1 MTRFRDEARLTL
13 LFVVLLLLYLAVAWL
28 FLAPQG
34 YYGTTE
40 QPRYADPWLERSET
54 ILTGGALYRDVFTT
68 TPPLTNYILVPPAV
82 VSGLFDHLNPWST
95 TSFMVYFSLFNL
107 FAALVLLHIPEK
119 RSTGFYAATLFLL
132 NPLTFG
138 NTVLRRQDESIIV
151 FFIAV
156 ALYFV
161 LKRQHLK
168 GAVAIGVSMLVKLSG
183 AIVLPVAFLHS
194 RKWTYLIVPF
204 VIFFLVFAPFLALAG
219 RDAMVWDVTQERREH
234 PFQFRGV
241 SLGALWNSF
250 HDVSQHV
257 PLTVYSIIL
266 IMGVALIFLLV
277 AWKRYGYLEDISILL
292 AVIFILSPKMHTG
305 YFSILALTLAPL
317 LRTYKIEVAYFAL
330 GIVAVVADYY
340 KWPVENLNLAFNLMV
355 VTYALTAWIALR
367 IASRAHPAETM
378 DLGPF
383 SRERRISSRPSSS

>member
-1 MTRFRDEARLTL
+1 MGRFRDETRLTL
-13 LFVVLLLLYLAVAWL
+13 LFLLLLLAYLAIAWW

-40 QPRYADPWLERSET
+40 QPRFADPWLERSET

-68 TPPLTNYILVPPAV
+68 TPPITNYILVPPAV

-95 TSFMVYFSLFNL
+95 LSFMVYFSLFNL
-107 FAALVLLHIPEK
+107 FTALVILHMPEK
-119 RSTGFYAATLFLL
+119 RTVGLYAAILFLL

-156 ALYFV
+156 SLYFL
-161 LKRQHLK
+161 LKSQHMK
-168 GAVAIGVSMLVKLSG
+168 AAAAIGVSMLVKLSG
-183 AIVLPVAFLHS
+183 AIVLPVAFLHT
-194 RKWTYLIVPF
+194 RKWVYLIVPF

-257 PLTVYSIIL
+257 PLDVYSIIL
-266 IMGVALIFLLV
+266 ILGVALAFLFI
-277 AWKRYGYLEDISILL
+277 AWKRFGYLEDISILL

-317 LRTYKIEVAYFAL
+317 LRTYKLQLSYFAL
-330 GIVAVVADYY
+330 GLIAIVADMY
-340 KWPVENLNLAFNLMV
+340 KWPVENISLAFWLMG
-355 VTYALTAWIALR
+355 VTYAITAWIAIR
-367 IASRAHPAETM
+367 IAREAHSVDPASMISMT
-378 DLGPF
+378 P
-383 SRERRISSRPSSS
+383 ERQVSS

>member
-1 MTRFRDEARLTL
+1 MNRFRDDARLTL
-13 LFVVLLLLYLAVAWL
+13 LFLVLLFAYLAIAWW

-68 TPPLTNYILVPPAV
+68 TPPITNYILVPPAV
-82 VSGLFDHLNPWST
+82 VSGLFGHLNPWST
-95 TSFMVYFSLFNL
+95 LSFMVYFSLFNL
-107 FAALVLLHIPEK
+107 FTALLILRIPQK
-119 RSTGFYAATLFLL
+119 RTTGFYAAALFLL

-156 ALYFV
+156 SLYFL
-161 LKRQHLK
+161 LKSQHMK
-168 GAVAIGVSMLVKLSG
+168 AAAAIGVSMLVKLSG
-183 AIVLPVAFLHS
+183 AIVLPVAFLHT
-194 RKWTYLIVPF
+194 RKWVYLVVPF
-204 VIFFLVFAPFLALAG
+204 VIFFLVFSPFLALAG

-257 PLTVYSIIL
+257 PLDVYSVIL
-266 IMGVALIFLLV
+266 ILGVALAFLFI
-277 AWKRYGYLEDISILL
+277 AWKRFGYLEDISILL

-317 LRTYKIEVAYFAL
+317 LRPYKLQLSYFAL
-330 GIVAVVADYY
+330 GLIAIVADMY
-340 KWPVENLNLAFNLMV
+340 KWPVENISLAFWLMV
-355 VTYALTAWIALR
+355 VTYAITAWIAIR
-367 IASRAHPAETM
+367 IA
-378 DLGPF
+378 
-383 SRERRISSRPSSS
+383 REDQSVESASTLPVATEQQLSS